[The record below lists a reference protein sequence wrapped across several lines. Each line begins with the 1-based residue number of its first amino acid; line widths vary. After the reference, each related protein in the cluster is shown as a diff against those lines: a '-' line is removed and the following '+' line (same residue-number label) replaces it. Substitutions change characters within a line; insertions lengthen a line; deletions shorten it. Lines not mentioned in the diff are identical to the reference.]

1 MKSILVLNAGSSSLK
16 FALFPAE
23 VEAGSDADAP
33 LVTGQVDGLG
43 AHPML
48 TLKSA
53 GSKSQSPLAI
63 EERSL
68 EDQHRAALEAV
79 LIALREGHPNL
90 KIVAAGHRIVHGGQA
105 YSAPTRIDTPTLEIL
120 ERFTPLAPLHQP
132 HNLRGIRV
140 LEDLMPG
147 LPQVGCFDTA
157 FHRTQPEIA
166 QQFAIPREL
175 TEEGVRRYGFHG
187 LSYDYVARKLE
198 SVLGERAKGA
208 VIICHLGNGSSAC
221 ALREGKSVAST
232 MGFTALDGLMMG
244 TRTGNIDPGVLLY
257 LMQAKGMDAKA
268 IETLLYKQSGLL
280 GVSGLSQDMR
290 TLLASDHPQAQ
301 EAVALY
307 SYRLVR
313 EIGSL
318 MAAAGGF
325 DALVFTGGIGENAAQ
340 IRAQVVAGLKW
351 AGVHLN
357 EDNNAKNATRIE
369 AQWARIPV
377 AVIPTNEEAM
387 IARYTRERVM

>member
-1 MKSILVLNAGSSSLK
+1 MKSIIVLNAGSSSLK

-53 GSKSQSPLAI
+53 SSKSQSPLAI

-79 LIALREGHPNL
+79 LLALREGHPNL

-105 YSAPTRIDTPTLEIL
+105 YSAPTRIDTPTLAIL
-120 ERFTPLAPLHQP
+120 ERFTPLAPLHQL
-132 HNLRGIRV
+132 HNLRGIKV
-140 LEDLMPG
+140 LEDLIPG

-166 QQFAIPREL
+166 QQFAIPRDL

-244 TRTGNIDPGVLLY
+244 TRTGSIDPGVLLY

-290 TLLASDHPQAQ
+290 TLLASDQPQAQ

-387 IARYTRERVM
+387 IARYTRERIA

>member
-1 MKSILVLNAGSSSLK
+1 MDAILILNAGSSSLK
-16 FALFPAE
+16 FALFPAHAIE
-23 VEAGSDADAP
+23 GTDPDQAI
-33 LVTGQVDGLG
+33 VTGQVDGLG
-43 AHPML
+43 AHPLM
-48 TLKSA
+48 TLKSD
-53 GSKSQSPLAI
+53 GSKSQTPLAF
-63 EERSL
+63 EHLLL

-79 LIALREGHPNL
+79 LNALREGHPDL
-90 KIVAAGHRIVHGGQA
+90 KIVAAGHRIVHGGRVF
-105 YSAPTRIDTPTLEIL
+105 SAPTRIDAQTLDAL
-120 ERFTPLAPLHQP
+120 ERFIPLAPLHQP
-132 HNLRGIRV
+132 HNLRGIKV
-140 LEDLMPG
+140 LENLIPG

-157 FHRTQPEIA
+157 FHRTQPEVA
-166 QQFAIPREL
+166 QQFAIPRAL

-187 LSYDYVARKLE
+187 LSYDYVARKLDG
-198 SVLGERAKGA
+198 VLGERASGA
-208 VIICHLGNGSSAC
+208 VIVCHLGNGSSAC
-221 ALREGKSVAST
+221 ALRDGKSVAST

-268 IETLLYKQSGLL
+268 IETLLYKQSGLM

-290 TLLASDHPQAQ
+290 TLLASDAPQAQ

-318 MAAAGGF
+318 ISAAGGF
-325 DALVFTGGIGENAAQ
+325 DALVFTGGIGENAAP
-340 IRAQVVAGLKW
+340 IRRAVAEGLKW

-357 EDNNAKNATRIE
+357 EDHNVKNTPRIE

-387 IARYTRERVM
+387 IARYARAHIA

>member
-53 GSKSQSPLAI
+53 GSKSQLPLAL
-63 EERSL
+63 EHLAL

-79 LIALREGHPNL
+79 LLALREGHPNL

-105 YSAPTRIDTPTLEIL
+105 YSAPTRIDTPTLEML

-166 QQFAIPREL
+166 QQFAIPRDL

-221 ALREGKSVAST
+221 ALCEGKSVAST

-290 TLLASDHPQAQ
+290 TLLASDQHQAQ